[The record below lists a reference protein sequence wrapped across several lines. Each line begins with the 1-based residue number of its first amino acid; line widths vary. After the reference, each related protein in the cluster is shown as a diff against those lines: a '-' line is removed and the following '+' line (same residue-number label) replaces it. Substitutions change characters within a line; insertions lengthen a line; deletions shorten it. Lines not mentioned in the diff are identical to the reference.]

1 MLYVEVNKMGN
12 KFSVIIYNCI
22 YEQKTQYRT
31 SMSVLNMH
39 LNRIK
44 ILKAMTF
51 GLDCFGKAITQT
63 KLKVLTE
70 YAENNNEIGSY

>member
-1 MLYVEVNKMGN
+1 
-12 KFSVIIYNCI
+12 
-22 YEQKTQYRT
+22 
-31 SMSVLNMH
+31 MSVLNMH

-51 GLDCFGKAITQT
+51 GLDCFGKTITQT